1 MEMLELEGQ
10 GTNTII
16 MSIFH
21 RFRTLSGSTKDTEKY
36 KLNS

>member
-1 MEMLELEGQ
+1 MLELEGQ
-10 GTNTII
+10 CINTII

-21 RFRTLSGSTKDTEKY
+21 KFRNLSGSTKDTEKY